1 MIFDTVSINV
11 TEMAMRVMKAGIE
24 TGAGKGIEAGAET
37 GKGTEEEIEREKI
50 G

>member
-11 TEMAMRVMKAGIE
+11 TEMAMKVMKAGIE
-24 TGAGKGIEAGAET
+24 TGAGIGIEAEAET
-37 GKGTEEEIEREKI
+37 GIGTEEEIETEKT